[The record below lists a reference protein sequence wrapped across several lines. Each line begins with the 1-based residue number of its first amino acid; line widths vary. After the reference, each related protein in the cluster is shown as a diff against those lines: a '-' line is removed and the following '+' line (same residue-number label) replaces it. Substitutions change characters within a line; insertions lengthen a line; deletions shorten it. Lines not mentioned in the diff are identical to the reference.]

1 MVSMAL
7 SAPGWRGKPWR
18 PALIDGYILRMLAA
32 PAMAVLGV
40 TLVAF
45 LLEQTL
51 RLIDQLSANG
61 ARLSYLFGLIT
72 NLVPYQLGLALPASF
87 FVAMF
92 IVIARLDEESEI
104 DALLAGGVSFERI
117 VAPLLFAGVVLGA
130 ASLLLLGYLQPYS
143 RFGYRA
149 VLNAATEAGWTARLD
164 PQVFLHAGPD
174 FTISADDVDAT
185 GRTLKGVFIRR
196 TDKKNGETVVT
207 ASGGTLGLRP
217 DGKTTDLRLNG
228 GLILTDAARGGSRLL
243 RFGDFT
249 DHEMLSDEASL
260 APRGGDV
267 QELTFPELAS
277 EMSRGDAMIPKRE
290 LEAEL
295 YARLARS
302 FAIPML
308 PLLAFPLALAAKRGR
323 RAPGMIVGA
332 VILVAFHHGVTL
344 CKSLAASGKVDP
356 LLSIGGLF
364 AGMTTLLVWL
374 FMSSRRRPG
383 ETPIS
388 GLLAR
393 METLFQRREKKPRAA
408 PVGGSLSLS
417 AYLTRMM
424 TVRTAAAAAA
434 LMGLL
439 QLIDLLERTS
449 DILARGGP
457 IGILRYMGLRLPFM
471 FVEVAPFAVLAG
483 AIFTFSQLA
492 RNSELVVMRITGMS
506 LFQIFRRTLP
516 VALIVAGLDLVV
528 ADQVTPRAQQELAAW
543 WTASAPG
550 SVEKTPAPHWFRIDG
565 DVVMVRSASVDG
577 RILHGVSV
585 YERNGDKALTR
596 RISASSA
603 TPEPGGWRLHDAA
616 ITDVLRDHAASMTV
630 ASTDWRTSLKPRDAA
645 ALFAG
650 SYEVT
655 SNAAYRALIG
665 QGPLD
670 KSPSQSRTRLY
681 RTLAEALAP
690 LIMLLL
696 ALPASLGYP
705 RSNKTA
711 PVVFGLGCGLL
722 YLVTDGLLTAMGST
736 GVLPPL
742 AAAWGAPVVFAAGAI
757 TILLYADG

>member
-1 MVSMAL
+1 MASMAL
-7 SAPGWRGKPWR
+7 GAPGWRGKPWR
-18 PALIDGYILRMLAA
+18 PALLDGYILRMLAA
-32 PAMAVLGV
+32 PAAAVLGV

-61 ARLSYLFGLIT
+61 ARLGYLFGLIT

-117 VAPLLFAGVVLGA
+117 LAPLLFAGIILGA
-130 ASLLLLGYLQPYS
+130 VSFLLLGYLQPYS

-149 VLNAATEAGWTARLD
+149 VLNAATDAGWTARLD
-164 PQVFLHAGPD
+164 PQVFLHAGPA

-185 GRTLKGVFIRR
+185 GRSLKGVFIRR
-196 TDKKNGETVVT
+196 TSKSGETVVT
-207 ASGGTLGLRP
+207 ADEGMLGLRP
-217 DGKTTDLRLNG
+217 DGKTTDLRLKG
-228 GLILTDAARGGSRLL
+228 GLILTDGANRTSHLL

-249 DHEMLSDEASL
+249 DHEVLSGGGTL

-267 QELTFPELAS
+267 QELTVPELVA
-277 EMSRGDAMIPKRE
+277 EMSRPDAMIPRRE
-290 LEAEL
+290 LQSQL
-295 YARLARS
+295 YARIVRS
-302 FAIPML
+302 LAIPLL
-308 PLLAFPLALAAKRGR
+308 PLFALPLALSAKRGR
-323 RAPGMIVGA
+323 RTPGMIVGA
-332 VILVAFHHGVTL
+332 VMLVAFHHGVTL
-344 CKSLAASGKVDP
+344 CTSLAASGKANP
-356 LLSIGGLF
+356 LVSIGGLF
-364 AGMTTLLVWL
+364 VGMTAFGLWL

-393 METLFQRREKKPRAA
+393 METLLQRRERKIPSSPSR
-408 PVGGSLSLS
+408 STLSIS

-434 LMGLL
+434 LVGLL
-439 QLIDLLERTS
+439 QLIDLLERTT
-449 DILARGGP
+449 DILSRGGP
-457 IGILRYMGLRLPFM
+457 LGILRYLGLRLPFM

-492 RNSELVVMRITGMS
+492 RNSELVVMRITGLS
-506 LFQIFRRTLP
+506 LFQTFRRTLP
-516 VALIVAGLDLVV
+516 VALTVAFLELVV
-528 ADQVTPRAQQELAAW
+528 ADQITPRAQQELNTWWAA
-543 WTASAPG
+543 TAPNKAHSM
-550 SVEKTPAPHWFRIDG
+550 TAPHWFRIDG
-565 DVVMVRSASVDG
+565 DVVMVRSASRDG
-577 RILHGVSV
+577 RLLKGISI

-596 RISASSA
+596 RLTAASA
-603 TPEPGGWRLHDAA
+603 TPEENGSWKLHTAEV
-616 ITDVLRDHAASMTV
+616 TDLLQDHATSMSV
-630 ASTDWRTSLKPRDAA
+630 ASTDWRTSLRPVDAA
-645 ALFAG
+645 GLFAG

-655 SNAAYRALIG
+655 SNAAYRALLG
-665 QGPLD
+665 RGPLD
-670 KSPSQSRTRLY
+670 KSPSQSQTRVY
-681 RTLAEALAP
+681 RTLAEAFAP

-722 YLVTDGLLTAMGST
+722 YLVADGLLTAMGST
-736 GVLPPL
+736 GILPPL
-742 AAAWGAPVVFAAGAI
+742 AAAWGAPVAFGAGAI
-757 TILLYADG
+757 SILLYAEG